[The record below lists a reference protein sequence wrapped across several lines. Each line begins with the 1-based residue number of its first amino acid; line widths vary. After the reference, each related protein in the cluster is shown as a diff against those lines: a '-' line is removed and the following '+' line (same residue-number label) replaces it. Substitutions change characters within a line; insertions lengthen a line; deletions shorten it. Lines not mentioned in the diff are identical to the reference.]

1 MNIENYGNELL
12 KAFVDGDHVKVTKMW
27 NKVHVTQDLD
37 KIVALHKHRNKS
49 IADVHIG
56 EIVVESALTLKEQG
70 IFDRATTTQMTASEH
85 AFALY
90 FDGLITYDEMCTK
103 VNSIGVVV
111 IPKKNRHTSVK

>member
-27 NKVHVTQDLD
+27 NKVQSTNDLD
-37 KIVALHKHRNKS
+37 KIVALHKHKNKS
-49 IADVHIG
+49 IADVHLG
-56 EIVVESALTLKEQG
+56 KVVVESALTLKEQG
-70 IFDRATTTQMTASEH
+70 ILERATTTEMTASERV
-85 AFALY
+85 FALY

-111 IPKKNRHTSVK
+111 IPKKNQHTRVK